1 MSHTLLPIVALL
13 LLPVLILLGIVLLI
27 VGLVK
32 KKPALWGSGIAVSVL
47 GLMALAVGAGM
58 FVFLGIRTGQTQA
71 PAVRAR
77 AASKTMVQGFQEAT
91 GLPLPAG
98 VSITRRVIHSSSAG
112 PNGSTRVIII
122 HMSVPEDFDGF
133 LAANFKK
140 AQWSDAAP
148 IFQTARSENES
159 CLPSDSQLKNAA
171 LYVLTYRTEP
181 DSPEMFVTA
190 VAHDTDTHEAWTVS
204 LEKPATAE

>member
-1 MSHTLLPIVALL
+1 MMSFTLLPIVALL
-13 LLPVLILLGIVLLI
+13 LLPVPILGIVLFI

-32 KKPALWGSGIAVSVL
+32 KKPALWGSGIAVGVL
-47 GLMALAVGAGM
+47 SLMVLVVGAGM
-58 FVFLGIRTGQTQA
+58 LMFVAMPVARTRAMTVQ
-71 PAVRAR
+71 AR
-77 AASKTMVQGFQEAT
+77 AASVAMANGFQEAT
-91 GLPLPAG
+91 GLPLPDGA
-98 VSITRRVIHSSSAG
+98 SITRCKRCSSSAG
-112 PNGSTRVIII
+112 PNGSTRVIIT

-148 IFQTARSENES
+148 IFQAARSEDES

-171 LYVLTYRTEP
+171 IYVLTYRTEP
-181 DSPEMFVTA
+181 DSPAMFVTA